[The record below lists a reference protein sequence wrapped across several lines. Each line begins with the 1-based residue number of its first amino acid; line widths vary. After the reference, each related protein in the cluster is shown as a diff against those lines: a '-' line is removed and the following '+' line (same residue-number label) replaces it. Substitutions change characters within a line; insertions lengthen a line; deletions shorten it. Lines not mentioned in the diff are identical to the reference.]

1 MKTRLKILLLRKV
14 ESWISTKMIQQEEET
29 VAIGEQLF
37 EASDVMATQVL
48 DHVVD
53 TEIDD
58 DVGIVKELLSQFQE
72 VPRLLISA
80 SEFGAKIHKPP
91 DVKEKLLS
99 DETLGNLRRVKELM
113 GDVRFNLVPS
123 KEDYIPLKNVVKLK
137 HTRTGFLYGS
147 YYAEQSCDCDDVKQL
162 IHGGDMEYYMKHRGK
177 SKQSRTDSV
186 FKRNNH
192 SNFANVVLKPSLMYF
207 GFDGNGF
214 CIDSN
219 GKLLPPIKMLAEVMS
234 GLFLLLKLGMRSK
247 CKGDSLMK
255 AVRDVLVAQ
264 RTVGD
269 LANKWL
275 LNTEDGTNRVIA
287 NEDMWSYMRS
297 ILKELCVAEFEV
309 ATKTVKKSLEGP
321 MKRVLLNFVGKNILQ
336 TKLQNGMQALLHY
349 GDWRGTSTTTIC
361 YFTSQVWNYAL
372 KAYFQRL
379 FNVKIDKY
387 AYWTWFMA
395 NMTFGETSGASWLR
409 PQYKLS
415 KFSSLRT
422 IICKLVLIHENLIP
436 SFLVT
441 VSF

>member
-1 MKTRLKILLLRKV
+1 
-14 ESWISTKMIQQEEET
+14 MIQ
-29 VAIGEQLF
+29 
-37 EASDVMATQVL
+37 QVL

-58 DVGIVKELLSQFQE
+58 DIASTEKMAERIWEPGLPTKET
-72 VPRLLISA
+72 A

-113 GDVRFNLVPS
+113 ADVRFNLVPS

-162 IHGGDMEYYMKHRGK
+162 IHGGDMEEYYMKHRGK

-192 SNFANVVLKPSLMYF
+192 SNFANLVLKPSLMDF

-275 LNTEDGTNRVIA
+275 LNTEDGTSRVIA
-287 NEDMWSYMRS
+287 
-297 ILKELCVAEFEV
+297 
-309 ATKTVKKSLEGP
+309 
-321 MKRVLLNFVGKNILQ
+321 
-336 TKLQNGMQALLHY
+336 
-349 GDWRGTSTTTIC
+349 
-361 YFTSQVWNYAL
+361 VWD
-372 KAYFQRL
+372 F
-379 FNVKIDKY
+379 
-387 AYWTWFMA
+387 
-395 NMTFGETSGASWLR
+395 
-409 PQYKLS
+409 
-415 KFSSLRT
+415 FSSSGNWLLQAST
-422 IICKLVLIHENLIP
+422 QAVF
-436 SFLVT
+436 S
-441 VSF
+441 

>member
-1 MKTRLKILLLRKV
+1 
-14 ESWISTKMIQQEEET
+14 MIQQEEET

-287 NEDMWSYMRS
+287 SNEEGSVEFCW
-297 ILKELCVAEFEV
+297 KEHP
-309 ATKTVKKSLEGP
+309 TWTSHSVKVRHCFSAGVCLIE
-321 MKRVLLNFVGKNILQ
+321 
-336 TKLQNGMQALLHY
+336 
-349 GDWRGTSTTTIC
+349 
-361 YFTSQVWNYAL
+361 
-372 KAYFQRL
+372 
-379 FNVKIDKY
+379 
-387 AYWTWFMA
+387 
-395 NMTFGETSGASWLR
+395 
-409 PQYKLS
+409 S
-415 KFSSLRT
+415 KPPNLT
-422 IICKLVLIHENLIP
+422 ENLDGSP
-436 SFLVT
+436 REDGEEH
-441 VSF
+441 

>member
-1 MKTRLKILLLRKV
+1 
-14 ESWISTKMIQQEEET
+14 
-29 VAIGEQLF
+29 
-37 EASDVMATQVL
+37 
-48 DHVVD
+48 
-53 TEIDD
+53 
-58 DVGIVKELLSQFQE
+58 
-72 VPRLLISA
+72 
-80 SEFGAKIHKPP
+80 
-91 DVKEKLLS
+91 
-99 DETLGNLRRVKELM
+99 
-113 GDVRFNLVPS
+113 
-123 KEDYIPLKNVVKLK
+123 
-137 HTRTGFLYGS
+137 
-147 YYAEQSCDCDDVKQL
+147 
-162 IHGGDMEYYMKHRGK
+162 
-177 SKQSRTDSV
+177 
-186 FKRNNH
+186 
-192 SNFANVVLKPSLMYF
+192 
-207 GFDGNGF
+207 
-214 CIDSN
+214 
-219 GKLLPPIKMLAEVMS
+219 
-234 GLFLLLKLGMRSK
+234 
-247 CKGDSLMK
+247 
-255 AVRDVLVAQ
+255 
-264 RTVGD
+264 
-269 LANKWL
+269 
-275 LNTEDGTNRVIA
+275 
-287 NEDMWSYMRS
+287 MWSYMRS

-309 ATKTVKKSLEGP
+309 ATKTVKKSLEGLCVITGRIASCCLLRILVLAYFISP

>member
-1 MKTRLKILLLRKV
+1 
-14 ESWISTKMIQQEEET
+14 MIQ
-29 VAIGEQLF
+29 
-37 EASDVMATQVL
+37 QVL

-58 DVGIVKELLSQFQE
+58 DNW
-72 VPRLLISA
+72 IS
-80 SEFGAKIHKPP
+80 
-91 DVKEKLLS
+91 L
-99 DETLGNLRRVKELM
+99 
-113 GDVRFNLVPS
+113 
-123 KEDYIPLKNVVKLK
+123 
-137 HTRTGFLYGS
+137 
-147 YYAEQSCDCDDVKQL
+147 YAEQSCDCDDVKQL

-192 SNFANVVLKPSLMYF
+192 SNFANLVLKPSLMYF

-287 NEDMWSYMRS
+287 
-297 ILKELCVAEFEV
+297 
-309 ATKTVKKSLEGP
+309 
-321 MKRVLLNFVGKNILQ
+321 
-336 TKLQNGMQALLHY
+336 
-349 GDWRGTSTTTIC
+349 
-361 YFTSQVWNYAL
+361 VWD
-372 KAYFQRL
+372 F
-379 FNVKIDKY
+379 
-387 AYWTWFMA
+387 
-395 NMTFGETSGASWLR
+395 
-409 PQYKLS
+409 
-415 KFSSLRT
+415 FSSSGNWLLQAST
-422 IICKLVLIHENLIP
+422 QAVF
-436 SFLVT
+436 S
-441 VSF
+441 